1 MTNYLIKI
9 CGVRDP
15 EMAVQAAIAGANLIG
30 IIFHPL
36 SPRYVSLEQAVLI
49 SHAVRKSGA
58 LPVAVFVH
66 HTFIEMQRICDAT
79 NINIVQLH
87 GAVSRSSHPLLADEY
102 QRIYVQTVSN
112 QGVLQKDEGLQYLN
126 PVRDLILVDHMK
138 PGEGNKIHESFHYDL
153 SFRWLL
159 AGGLTPSNVID
170 AIHRLKPNGV
180 DVSSGVELDK
190 GNKDASLIRQFINS
204 VRGGIYVK

>member
-9 CGVRDP
+9 CGIRDP

-79 NINIVQLH
+79 HINIIQ
-87 GAVSRSSHPLLADEY
+87 
-102 QRIYVQTVSN
+102 I
-112 QGVLQKDEGLQYLN
+112 K
-126 PVRDLILVDHMK
+126 
-138 PGEGNKIHESFHYDL
+138 
-153 SFRWLL
+153 
-159 AGGLTPSNVID
+159 AG
-170 AIHRLKPNGV
+170 
-180 DVSSGVELDK
+180 
-190 GNKDASLIRQFINS
+190 
-204 VRGGIYVK
+204 